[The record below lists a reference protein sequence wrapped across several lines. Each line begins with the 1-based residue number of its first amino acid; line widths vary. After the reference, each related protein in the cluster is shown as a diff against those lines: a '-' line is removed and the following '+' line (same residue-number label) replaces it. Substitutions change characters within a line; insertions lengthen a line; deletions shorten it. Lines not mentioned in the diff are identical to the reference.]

1 MSSNSLL
8 FSLNNE
14 GKVYALSTSGSCWR
28 EFMYLGLEFK
38 TLSAVPHF
46 LWAVGGDRQ
55 IYLHVH
61 GLEIPIRVQEESYEN
76 ERWLPLEGFSGRLLP
91 TDRYHFSSQD
101 GTQDRAIQRIRL
113 PSMAWQWEGEWQ
125 LELTLD
131 GHPLDH
137 DGWTYAVDFPAQF
150 GPSKQWKSCVRRR
163 KWIRYRKFSAMNS
176 WCAIA
181 PLHKDP
187 TQEPFID
194 VSIGGNQIPFAG
206 PGTLSVWA
214 ITAHGRVMYRAGVS
228 TTSPEGLKWTNIS
241 IPPNCDIKQ
250 ISAGATGL
258 VWALLWTG
266 RAIVRK
272 GITKDCPTGEGW
284 LEVKSPSETKLT
296 VISVGYNAV
305 WAVSSDNKVWF
316 RKGVEGN
323 TAGTSEVSAMGTG
336 WLEITGNMTHVS
348 VGVNDQVF
356 AIGESDKSIYWRS
369 GISPAELT
377 GKRWRMVQANMQLS
391 RTSSSASMVSSASN
405 NAKHQSL
412 TMLNET
418 TQLKSHINI
427 HNSWE
432 ESHSAPIEHTL
443 PIKPPKEHTSKK
455 TTTATDIDLTGKS
468 YETTLKNP
476 RAWSP
481 VRSVGSVVG
490 MEAQPD
496 SDSSVFDVDSG
507 MYFDEEVSQTAWGT
521 CDTNWTFVEAGACC
535 IDPVQVPHWF
545 TDSQNSLNSDLNAN
559 WRIQILDSLKNR
571 KNQDLDLSDYGLAID
586 EKGWTRSCEARLITA
601 NNAGE
606 DCILS
611 LYWHAL
617 ENIGTLSVFK
627 PDGTIKFILNLGEI
641 TSIMSASEPGSPRLA
656 LTVPRQNKD
665 PIKIQFMT
673 EMEQEEWLNVLVDI
687 TSQINGLSG
696 KPSASSVW
704 TVTNSGDILNWDPM
718 PSQQNTE
725 NKGSYSKEYQLIG
738 KNIVPGLV
746 TTLDNNFPPGTSLKI
761 VGSLFDE
768 VGRFHVNLQGPEV
781 KKQRHKIETE
791 VTEVHFHFNVRFDEN
806 TVVCNTKTSGN
817 WGLEER
823 YDLPLAPGQ
832 EFTINI
838 ICIREGFKVFV
849 NEKKVCFYRHRL
861 TPDSITSAQILGPMR
876 VYTMEYTST
885 SPIIGPD
892 EMYWRMIGGYL
903 RRVESGQNGIV
914 WGITHD
920 HRVWVYTGGWGGG
933 ALKGI
938 GSNDGINSMN
948 DTQTYCIYENQRWN
962 PLTGYTSVGLPTDR
976 YMWSDITGKH
986 KRTREHTKLLS
997 RHWHWISE
1005 WMVDYNTP
1013 GGVDGDG
1020 WQYATDFPA
1029 PYHGKKIFT
1038 DCVRRRR
1045 WYRKAQIIT
1054 EGPWVRAGS
1063 TPLLDISLWNE
1074 GETTSVWAVT
1084 LGGDAI
1090 YRTGVTVT
1098 TPAGTHWEHISNPQ
1112 SLIAISTSCGIVWA
1126 VGRKGELY
1134 YREGI
1139 TTDNPAGSNWK
1150 LIEAPKCTIGFS
1162 HKAKVTAKSVS
1173 LCNGAAWVILTNG
1186 IVVVRTG
1193 ITNTCQEGIHWK
1205 YLTVPFTDDKSMHS
1219 VKALSLHRLIMQL
1232 FDNEMTFK
1240 QVSCGEQGVWGVD
1253 SDGALHRRLG
1263 VSATNPVGIAWQ
1275 PALAGG
1281 GALLHVSARGRPL

>member
-14 GKVYALSTSGSCWR
+14 GKVYALPTSGSCWR

-76 ERWLPLEGFSGRLLP
+76 ERWLPLEGFSARLLP

-101 GTQDRAIQRIRL
+101 GTQDRAIHRIRL

-228 TTSPEGLKWTNIS
+228 ATSPEGLKWTNIS

-250 ISAGATGL
+250 ISVGATGL

-272 GITKDCPTGEGW
+272 GITKDSPTGEGW

-323 TAGTSEVSAMGTG
+323 MAGTSEVSAMGTG

-369 GISPAELT
+369 GITTAELT

-405 NAKHQSL
+405 NAKHHSL

-443 PIKPPKEHTSKK
+443 PIKPPKEHISKK
-455 TTTATDIDLTGKS
+455 TTAATDIDLTGKS

-559 WRIQILDSLKNR
+559 WRIQILDCLKNR
-571 KNQDLDLSDYGLAID
+571 NNQDLDLSDYGIAID

-617 ENIGTLSVFK
+617 ENTGTLSVFK
-627 PDGTIKFILNLGEI
+627 PDGTIKFILNLGEV
-641 TSIMSASEPGSPRLA
+641 TSVMSASEPGSPRLA
-656 LTVPRQNKD
+656 LTVPRQNKEA
-665 PIKIQFMT
+665 IKIQFMA

-704 TVTNSGDILNWDPM
+704 AVTSSGDILNWDPM
-718 PSQQNTE
+718 SIQQNTE

-738 KNIVPGLV
+738 KNIVPGFV

-791 VTEVHFHFNVRFDEN
+791 VPEVHFHFNVRFDQN

-817 WGLEER
+817 WGQEER

-838 ICIREGFKVFV
+838 ICIREGFKVLV

-861 TPDSITSAQILGPMR
+861 TPDSITSAQILGPMKL
-876 VYTMEYTST
+876 YTMEYTST

-903 RRVESGQNGIV
+903 RRIESSQNGIV

-933 ALKGI
+933 ILKGI

-1013 GGVDGDG
+1013 GGVDSDG

-1074 GETTSVWAVT
+1074 GDNTSVWAVT

-1098 TPAGTHWEHISNPQ
+1098 APAGTHWEHISNPQ
-1112 SLIAISTSCGIVWA
+1112 SLIAISTSCGVVWA

-1139 TTDNPAGSNWK
+1139 STDNPAGSNWK

-1193 ITNTCQEGIHWK
+1193 ITNTCQEGTHWK
-1205 YLTVPFTDDKSMHS
+1205 YMT
-1219 VKALSLHRLIMQL
+1219 
-1232 FDNEMTFK
+1232 DNEMTFK
-1240 QVSCGEQGVWGVD
+1240 QVSSGEQGVWGVD
-1253 SDGALHRRLG
+1253 SDGVLHRRLG

-1275 PALAGG
+1275 PVLSGG